1 MTSPGVVLGDAEA
14 LATASG
20 LLDFERTVPRWMTH
34 RRSVSE
40 VFVCGTAAL
49 DGDVFAV
56 AVQLPR
62 AHALWAD
69 RAPGWHD
76 PLMAVEAGRQATIA
90 LAHAH
95 FGLGRELMMV
105 ARSCDMR
112 VRERAVFR
120 DDGRQPMEGIFLM
133 RPVDRKVHNGVP
145 VALGFAGELYVG
157 ETSGME
163 MSGTLVFTPMSDYE
177 LLRAHSRARKGLAGA
192 QADPVEVPPIAPETV
207 GRECVDN
214 VVVGAPGG
222 DGFPIIVRPDNPRY
236 FDHPLDHVPGQLLM
250 EACRQNAIATAV
262 DAGVLTEPHCLV
274 TAFGARF
281 DEFAELDAPCTCV
294 AGELDRPAPGVVRT
308 TVRVRQLGH
317 TVGAVEIELTD
328 RASART
334 GG

>member
-1 MTSPGVVLGDAEA
+1 MISPGAVLGDTEA
-14 LATASG
+14 LDRAAG
-20 LLDFERTVPRWMTH
+20 LLDFEQTVPRWMTH

-49 DGDVFAV
+49 DGDVYAV

-76 PLMAVEAGRQATIA
+76 PLLAVEAGRQATIA

-112 VRERAVFR
+112 VHERATFR
-120 DDGRQPMEGIFLM
+120 DDGQRPLEGIFLM
-133 RPVDRKVHNGVP
+133 GAVDRKVHNGVP
-145 VALGFAGELYVG
+145 VSLGFEGELFVG
-157 ETSGME
+157 GISAMA
-163 MSGTLVFTPMSDYE
+163 MSGTLVFTAMSDYE
-177 LLRAHSRARKGLAGA
+177 LLRAHSRARKGLARV
-192 QADPVEVPPIAPETV
+192 QADPVEVKPITPALV

-214 VVVGAPGG
+214 VAVGVPEG

-262 DAGVLTEPHCLV
+262 DAGALTEPHALV

-281 DEFAELDAPCTCV
+281 EEFAELDAPCTCV

-308 TVRVRQLGH
+308 TLSVRQLGH

-328 RASART
+328 HLGT
-334 GG
+334 NGG

>member
-1 MTSPGVVLGDAEA
+1 VTSPGAVLGDTEA
-14 LATASG
+14 LARAAG
-20 LLDFERTVPRWMTH
+20 LLDFEQTVPRWMTH

-49 DGDVFAV
+49 DGEVFAV

-69 RAPGWHD
+69 RASGWHD
-76 PLMAVEAGRQATIA
+76 PLLAVEAGRQATIA

-112 VRERAVFR
+112 VRERAAFR

-133 RPVDRKVHNGVP
+133 RAVDRKVHNGVL
-145 VALGFAGELYVG
+145 VALGFTGELYVG
-157 ETSGME
+157 QTPAME

-177 LLRAHSRARKGLAGA
+177 LLRAHSRARKGLAGSP
-192 QADPVEVPPIAPETV
+192 ADPGEVKPIAPRLV
-207 GRECVDN
+207 GRESVDN
-214 VVVGAPGG
+214 VVIGASDD
-222 DGFPIIVRPDNPRY
+222 DGFPIIVRPHNPRY
-236 FDHPLDHVPGQLLM
+236 FDHQLDHVPGQLLM
-250 EACRQNAIATAV
+250 EACRQNAIATAAA
-262 DAGVLTEPHCLV
+262 AGALTEPHALV

-294 AGELDRPAPGVVRT
+294 AGELDRSAPGVVRT
-308 TVRVRQLGH
+308 TVSVRQLGH
-317 TVGAVEIELTD
+317 TVGAVEIELRRVT
-328 RASART
+328 R
-334 GG
+334 

>member
-1 MTSPGVVLGDAEA
+1 VISPGAVLGDTEA
-14 LATASG
+14 LASASG
-20 LLDFERTVPRWMTH
+20 LLDFEQTVPRWMTH

-49 DGDVFAV
+49 DGDVFAA

-69 RAPGWHD
+69 RAPAWHD
-76 PLMAVEAGRQATIA
+76 PLLAVEAGRQATIA

-112 VRERAVFR
+112 VRERAAFR
-120 DDGRQPMEGIFLM
+120 DDGRQPLEGIFLM
-133 RPVDRKVHNGVP
+133 RAVDRKVHNGVL
-145 VALGFAGELYVG
+145 VALGFAGELHLG
-157 ETSGME
+157 ETSAME

-177 LLRAHSRARKGLAGA
+177 LLRAHSRARKGLARV
-192 QADPVEVPPIAPETV
+192 QADPVEVRPIAPRLV
-207 GRECVDN
+207 GRECMDN
-214 VVVGAPGG
+214 VVIGASDD

-262 DAGVLTEPHCLV
+262 GAGALTEPHALV

-281 DEFAELDAPCTCV
+281 DEFAELDAPCTCI
-294 AGELDRPAPGVVRT
+294 AGELDRPVPGVVRT
-308 TVRVRQLGH
+308 ALSVRQLGH
-317 TVGAVEIELTD
+317 TVGAVEIELTEHLG
-328 RASART
+328 T
-334 GG
+334 NGG